1 LALILIKDHF
11 NSMAGH
17 SHFKNMMHR
26 KGRADKIRS
35 KLFTKLSREITVSAK
50 LGTPDPE
57 MNPRLRAAIQAAR
70 AANMPKDNI
79 ERAIKKS
86 QGNIDNS
93 YEFSRYEGF
102 GPGRTGVIIEVLTDN
117 KNRSVSNIRT
127 IFQKFGGTLGET
139 GSVSYQFEQIGQI
152 KIKKEL
158 MSAND
163 ALELAINSGAEDCV
177 TTDLH
182 HEINCKKEEFNSV
195 REQIEKKIK
204 DLSFAGLIWN
214 PLSKVNLDKETFAK
228 VVNFLEQI
236 EDDDDVQN
244 VFTNFEVD
252 EKLLEGAN

>member
-1 LALILIKDHF
+1 
-11 NSMAGH
+11 MAGH

-35 KLFTKLSREITVSAK
+35 KLFTKISREITVSAK

-57 MNPRLRAAIQAAR
+57 MNPRLRAAVQVAR

-102 GPGRTGVIIEVLTDN
+102 GPGITGVIIEVLTDN

-127 IFQKFGGTLGET
+127 IFQKFGGVLGET

-158 MSAND
+158 MSTND
-163 ALELAINSGAEDCV
+163 ALELAINAGAEDCV

-204 DLSFAGLIWN
+204 DLNFAGLIWN

-228 VVNFLEQI
+228 VVNFLDQI

>member
-1 LALILIKDHF
+1 
-11 NSMAGH
+11 MAGH

-57 MNPRLRAAIQAAR
+57 MNPRLRAAVQAAR

-158 MSAND
+158 MSTND
-163 ALELAINSGAEDCV
+163 ALELAINAGAEDCI

-182 HEINCKKEEFNSV
+182 HEINCKKEGFNSV

-204 DLSFAGLIWN
+204 DLSFAGLVWN
-214 PLSKVNLDKETFAK
+214 PLSKVNLDRETFVK

-252 EKLLEGAN
+252 EKLLEGVN

>member
-1 LALILIKDHF
+1 
-11 NSMAGH
+11 MAGH

-57 MNPRLRAAIQAAR
+57 MNPRLRAAVQAAR

-158 MSAND
+158 MSTND
-163 ALELAINSGAEDCV
+163 ALEIAINSGAEDCV

-214 PLSKVNLDKETFAK
+214 PLSKVNLDKEAFTK

>member
-1 LALILIKDHF
+1 
-11 NSMAGH
+11 MAGH

-50 LGTPDPE
+50 LGSPDPE
-57 MNPRLRAAIQAAR
+57 MNPRLRAAVQAAR

-158 MSAND
+158 MSSNE
-163 ALELAINSGAEDCV
+163 ALELAINAGAEDCI
-177 TTDLH
+177 TTDLN

-195 REQIEKKIK
+195 REEIEKKVK
-204 DLSFAGLIWN
+204 DLTFAGLIWS
-214 PLSKVNLDKETFAK
+214 PLNKINLEKETFTK
-228 VVNFLEQI
+228 LVNFLEQI

-252 EKLLEGAN
+252 EKLLEGVN

>member
-1 LALILIKDHF
+1 
-11 NSMAGH
+11 MAGH

-35 KLFTKLSREITVSAK
+35 KLFTKISREITVSAK

-57 MNPRLRAAIQAAR
+57 MNPRLRAAVQLAR

-127 IFQKFGGTLGET
+127 IFQKFGGILGET

-163 ALELAINSGAEDCV
+163 ALELAINAGAEDCV
-177 TTDLH
+177 STDLH

-204 DLSFAGLIWN
+204 DLNFAGLIWN

-228 VVNFLEQI
+228 VVNFLDQI

>member
-1 LALILIKDHF
+1 MALILIKDHF
-11 NSMAGH
+11 NTMAGH

-57 MNPRLRAAIQAAR
+57 MNPRLRAAVQAAR

-158 MSAND
+158 MSQND
-163 ALELAINSGAEDCV
+163 ALELAINTGAEDCV

-195 REQIEKKIK
+195 REEIEKKVK

-214 PLSKVNLDKETFAK
+214 PLSKVNLDKETFDK

>member
-1 LALILIKDHF
+1 
-11 NSMAGH
+11 MAGH

-57 MNPRLRAAIQAAR
+57 MNPRLRAAVQAAR

-158 MSAND
+158 MSTND
-163 ALELAINSGAEDCV
+163 VLELAINAGAEDCI

-204 DLSFAGLIWN
+204 DLSFAGLVWN
-214 PLSKVNLDKETFAK
+214 PLSKVNLDRETFVK

-252 EKLLEGAN
+252 EKLLEGVN

>member
-1 LALILIKDHF
+1 
-11 NSMAGH
+11 MAGH

-35 KLFTKLSREITVSAK
+35 KLFTKISREITVSAK
-50 LGTPDPE
+50 LGAPDPE
-57 MNPRLRAAIQAAR
+57 MNPRLRAAVQVAR

-127 IFQKFGGTLGET
+127 IFQKFGGILGET

-158 MSAND
+158 MSTND
-163 ALELAINSGAEDCV
+163 ALELAINAGAEDCV
-177 TTDLH
+177 TTDIH

-204 DLSFAGLIWN
+204 DLSFAGLIWS

>member
-1 LALILIKDHF
+1 
-11 NSMAGH
+11 MAGH

-50 LGTPDPE
+50 LGAPEPD
-57 MNPRLRAAIQAAR
+57 MNPRLRAAVQAAR

-127 IFQKFGGTLGET
+127 IFQKFGGALGET

-158 MSAND
+158 MNSND
-163 ALELAINSGAEDCV
+163 ALELAINAGADDCN
-177 TTDLH
+177 TTDIY
-182 HEINCKKEEFNSV
+182 HEINCKKENFNSV
-195 REQIEKKIK
+195 REEVEKKIK
-204 DLSFAGLIWN
+204 DLSFVGLVWN
-214 PLSKVNLDKETFAK
+214 PLSKVNLDKETFNK
-228 VVNFLEQI
+228 IVNFLEQI

-244 VFTNFEVD
+244 VYTNFEVD
-252 EKLLEGAN
+252 EKILEGVN

>member
-1 LALILIKDHF
+1 
-11 NSMAGH
+11 MAGH

-35 KLFTKLSREITVSAK
+35 KLFTKISREITVSAK
-50 LGTPDPE
+50 LGTPEPE
-57 MNPRLRAAIQAAR
+57 MNPRLRAAVQLAR

-127 IFQKFGGTLGET
+127 IFQKFGGILGET

-163 ALELAINSGAEDCV
+163 ALELAINAGAEDCV

-228 VVNFLEQI
+228 VVNFLDQI

>member
-1 LALILIKDHF
+1 
-11 NSMAGH
+11 MAGH

-35 KLFTKLSREITVSAK
+35 KMFTKLSREITVSAK

-57 MNPRLRAAIQAAR
+57 MNPRLRAAVQTAR

-158 MSAND
+158 MSTND
-163 ALELAINSGAEDCV
+163 ALELAINAGAEDCV
-177 TTDLH
+177 TTDIH

-204 DLSFAGLIWN
+204 DLSFAGLIWS

>member
-1 LALILIKDHF
+1 
-11 NSMAGH
+11 MAGH

-57 MNPRLRAAIQAAR
+57 MNPRLRAAVQVAR

-158 MSAND
+158 MSTND
-163 ALELAINSGAEDCV
+163 ALELAINAGAEDCV

-182 HEINCKKEEFNSV
+182 HEINCKKEEFNFV

-204 DLSFAGLIWN
+204 DLNFAGLIWN

-228 VVNFLEQI
+228 VVNFLDQI

>member
-1 LALILIKDHF
+1 
-11 NSMAGH
+11 MAGH

-35 KLFTKLSREITVSAK
+35 KLFTKISREITVSAK

-57 MNPRLRAAIQAAR
+57 MNPRLRAAVQVAR

-158 MSAND
+158 MSTND
-163 ALELAINSGAEDCV
+163 ALELAINAGAEDCV

-182 HEINCKKEEFNSV
+182 HEINCKKEEFNFV

-204 DLSFAGLIWN
+204 DLNFAGLIWN

-228 VVNFLEQI
+228 VVNFLDQI

>member
-1 LALILIKDHF
+1 
-11 NSMAGH
+11 MAGH

-127 IFQKFGGTLGET
+127 IFQKFGGILGET

-158 MSAND
+158 MSTND
-163 ALELAINSGAEDCV
+163 ALEIAINSGAEDCV

-204 DLSFAGLIWN
+204 DLNFAGLVWN

-228 VVNFLEQI
+228 VVNFLDQI

>member
-1 LALILIKDHF
+1 
-11 NSMAGH
+11 MAGH

-35 KLFTKLSREITVSAK
+35 KLFTKISREITVSAK

-57 MNPRLRAAIQAAR
+57 MNPRLRAAVQAAR

-152 KIKKEL
+152 KIKKEF
-158 MSAND
+158 MSTND
-163 ALELAINSGAEDCV
+163 ALELAINAGAEDCI

-214 PLSKVNLDKETFAK
+214 PLSKVNLDKETFTK
-228 VVNFLEQI
+228 VINFLEQI

>member
-11 NSMAGH
+11 NTMAGH

-57 MNPRLRAAIQAAR
+57 MNPRLRAAVQAAR

-127 IFQKFGGTLGET
+127 IFQKFGGSLGET

-158 MSAND
+158 MSQND
-163 ALELAINSGAEDCV
+163 ALEIAINAGAEDCV

-195 REQIEKKIK
+195 REEIEKKVK

>member
-1 LALILIKDHF
+1 
-11 NSMAGH
+11 MAGH

-57 MNPRLRAAIQAAR
+57 MNPRLRAAVQAAR

-158 MSAND
+158 MSQND
-163 ALELAINSGAEDCV
+163 ALEIAINAGAEDCV

-195 REQIEKKIK
+195 REEIEKKVK

-214 PLSKVNLDKETFAK
+214 PLSKVNLDKETFDK

>member
-1 LALILIKDHF
+1 
-11 NSMAGH
+11 MAGH

-50 LGTPDPE
+50 LGSPDPE
-57 MNPRLRAAIQAAR
+57 MNPRLRAAVQAAR

-127 IFQKFGGTLGET
+127 IFQKFGGILGET

-163 ALELAINSGAEDCV
+163 ALELAINAGAEDCV

-204 DLSFAGLIWN
+204 DLNFAGLVWN

-228 VVNFLEQI
+228 VVNFLDQI

>member
-1 LALILIKDHF
+1 
-11 NSMAGH
+11 MAGH

-35 KLFTKLSREITVSAK
+35 KLFTKISREITVSAK

-57 MNPRLRAAIQAAR
+57 MNPRLRAAVQVAR

-127 IFQKFGGTLGET
+127 IFQKFGGILGET

-163 ALELAINSGAEDCV
+163 ALELAINAGAEDCV

-204 DLSFAGLIWN
+204 DLNFAGLIWN
-214 PLSKVNLDKETFAK
+214 PLSKVNLDKEAFTK

>member
-1 LALILIKDHF
+1 
-11 NSMAGH
+11 MAGH

-35 KLFTKLSREITVSAK
+35 KLFTKISREITVSAK

-57 MNPRLRAAIQAAR
+57 MNPRLRAAVQLAR

-127 IFQKFGGTLGET
+127 IFQKFGGILGET

-158 MSAND
+158 MSVND
-163 ALELAINSGAEDCV
+163 ALELAINAGAEDCV
-177 TTDLH
+177 STDLH

-204 DLSFAGLIWN
+204 DLNFAGLVWN
-214 PLSKVNLDKETFAK
+214 PLIKVNLDKETFAK
-228 VVNFLEQI
+228 VVNFLDQI

>member
-1 LALILIKDHF
+1 
-11 NSMAGH
+11 MAGH

-35 KLFTKLSREITVSAK
+35 KLFTKISREITVSAK

-57 MNPRLRAAIQAAR
+57 MNPRLRAAVQVAR

-158 MSAND
+158 MSQND
-163 ALELAINSGAEDCV
+163 ALEIAINAGAEDCV

-195 REQIEKKIK
+195 REEIEKKVK

-228 VVNFLEQI
+228 VVNFLDQI

>member
-1 LALILIKDHF
+1 
-11 NSMAGH
+11 MAGH

-57 MNPRLRAAIQAAR
+57 MNPRLRAAVQAAR

-158 MSAND
+158 MNTND
-163 ALELAINSGAEDCV
+163 ALEIAINSGAEDCV

-214 PLSKVNLDKETFAK
+214 PLSKVNLDKEAFTK
-228 VVNFLEQI
+228 VVNFLELI

>member
-1 LALILIKDHF
+1 
-11 NSMAGH
+11 
-17 SHFKNMMHR
+17 MHR

-35 KLFTKLSREITVSAK
+35 KLFTKISREITVSAK

-57 MNPRLRAAIQAAR
+57 MNPRLRAAVQLAR

-127 IFQKFGGTLGET
+127 IFQKFGGILGET

-163 ALELAINSGAEDCV
+163 ALELAINAGAEDCV

-204 DLSFAGLIWN
+204 DLNFAGLVWN

-228 VVNFLEQI
+228 VVNFLDQI

>member
-1 LALILIKDHF
+1 
-11 NSMAGH
+11 MAGH

-50 LGTPDPE
+50 LGAPEPD
-57 MNPRLRAAIQAAR
+57 MNPRLRAAVQAAR

-86 QGNIDNS
+86 QGNIDNT

-117 KNRSVSNIRT
+117 TNRSVSNIRT

-158 MSAND
+158 MNLND
-163 ALELAINSGAEDCV
+163 ALELAINAGADDCI
-177 TTDLH
+177 TTDLY
-182 HEINCKKEEFNSV
+182 HEINCKKENINSV
-195 REQIEKKIK
+195 REGI
-204 DLSFAGLIWN
+204 
-214 PLSKVNLDKETFAK
+214 
-228 VVNFLEQI
+228 
-236 EDDDDVQN
+236 
-244 VFTNFEVD
+244 
-252 EKLLEGAN
+252 

>member
-1 LALILIKDHF
+1 
-11 NSMAGH
+11 MAGH

-158 MSAND
+158 MSTND

-228 VVNFLEQI
+228 VVNFLDQI

>member
-1 LALILIKDHF
+1 
-11 NSMAGH
+11 MAGH

-26 KGRADKIRS
+26 KGRVDKIRS

-50 LGTPDPE
+50 LGASEPD
-57 MNPRLRAAIQAAR
+57 MNPRLRAAVQAAR
-70 AANMPKDNI
+70 AANMPKDNV

-86 QGNIDNS
+86 QGNIDNT

-158 MSAND
+158 MNLND
-163 ALELAINSGAEDCV
+163 ALELAINAGADDCV
-177 TTDLH
+177 TTDLY
-182 HEINCKKEEFNSV
+182 HEINCKKENFNSV
-195 REQIEKKIK
+195 REEIEKKIK
-204 DLSFAGLIWN
+204 DFSFAGLVWN
-214 PLSKVNLDKETFAK
+214 PLSKVNLDKETFSK
-228 VVNFLEQI
+228 IINFLEQI

-244 VFTNFEVD
+244 VYTNFEVD
-252 EKLLEGAN
+252 EKILEGVS

>member
-1 LALILIKDHF
+1 
-11 NSMAGH
+11 MAGH

-35 KLFTKLSREITVSAK
+35 KLFTKISREITVSAK

-57 MNPRLRAAIQAAR
+57 MNPRLRAAVQLAR

-127 IFQKFGGTLGET
+127 IFQKFGGILGET

-163 ALELAINSGAEDCV
+163 ALELAINAGAEDCV

-204 DLSFAGLIWN
+204 DLNFAGLVWN

-228 VVNFLEQI
+228 VVNFLDQI

>member
-1 LALILIKDHF
+1 
-11 NSMAGH
+11 MAGH

-35 KLFTKLSREITVSAK
+35 KLFTKISREITVSAK

-57 MNPRLRAAIQAAR
+57 MNPRLRAAVQLAR

-127 IFQKFGGTLGET
+127 IFQKFGGILGET

-163 ALELAINSGAEDCV
+163 ALELAINAGAEDCV
-177 TTDLH
+177 STDLH

-195 REQIEKKIK
+195 REEIEKKVK
-204 DLSFAGLIWN
+204 DLIFAGLIWN
-214 PLSKVNLDKETFAK
+214 PLSKVNLDKETFTK
-228 VVNFLEQI
+228 VINFLEQI

>member
-1 LALILIKDHF
+1 
-11 NSMAGH
+11 MAGH

-35 KLFTKLSREITVSAK
+35 KLFTKISREITVSAK

-57 MNPRLRAAIQAAR
+57 MNPRLRAAVQLAR

-158 MSAND
+158 MSTND
-163 ALELAINSGAEDCV
+163 ALEIAINSGAEDCV

-214 PLSKVNLDKETFAK
+214 PLSKVNLDKEAFTK

>member
-1 LALILIKDHF
+1 
-11 NSMAGH
+11 
-17 SHFKNMMHR
+17 
-26 KGRADKIRS
+26 
-35 KLFTKLSREITVSAK
+35 
-50 LGTPDPE
+50 
-57 MNPRLRAAIQAAR
+57 MNPRLRAAVQAAR

-86 QGNIDNS
+86 QGNIDNT

-158 MSAND
+158 MNTND
-163 ALELAINSGAEDCV
+163 ALELAINAGADDCI
-177 TTDLH
+177 TTDLY
-182 HEINCKKEEFNSV
+182 HEINCKKENFNSV
-195 REQIEKKIK
+195 REEIEKKIK
-204 DLSFAGLIWN
+204 DLSFAGLLWN
-214 PLSKVNLDKETFAK
+214 PLVKVNLDKETFSK
-228 VVNFLEQI
+228 IVNFLEQI

-244 VFTNFEVD
+244 VYTNFEVD
-252 EKLLEGAN
+252 EKILEGVN

>member
-1 LALILIKDHF
+1 
-11 NSMAGH
+11 MAGH

-26 KGRADKIRS
+26 KGRVDKIRS

-57 MNPRLRAAIQAAR
+57 MNPRLRAAVQAAR

-127 IFQKFGGTLGET
+127 IFQKFGGSLGET

-158 MSAND
+158 MSQND
-163 ALELAINSGAEDCV
+163 ALEITINAGAKDCV

-195 REQIEKKIK
+195 REEIEKNVK

>member
-1 LALILIKDHF
+1 
-11 NSMAGH
+11 MAGH

-57 MNPRLRAAIQAAR
+57 MNPRLRAAVQAAR

-158 MSAND
+158 MSQND
-163 ALELAINSGAEDCV
+163 ALELAINTGAEDCV

-195 REQIEKKIK
+195 REEIEKKVK

-214 PLSKVNLDKETFAK
+214 PLSKVNLDKETFDK

-252 EKLLEGAN
+252 EKLLEGGN

>member
-1 LALILIKDHF
+1 
-11 NSMAGH
+11 MAGH

-57 MNPRLRAAIQAAR
+57 MNPRLRAAVQAAR

-102 GPGRTGVIIEVLTDN
+102 GPGRTGVIVEVLTDN

-158 MSAND
+158 MSQND
-163 ALELAINSGAEDCV
+163 ALEIAINAGAEDCV

-195 REQIEKKIK
+195 REEIEKKVK

-214 PLSKVNLDKETFAK
+214 PLSKVNLDKETFDK

>member
-1 LALILIKDHF
+1 
-11 NSMAGH
+11 MAGH

-57 MNPRLRAAIQAAR
+57 MNPRLRAAVQAAR

-158 MSAND
+158 MSTND
-163 ALELAINSGAEDCV
+163 ALEIAINSGAEDCI

-214 PLSKVNLDKETFAK
+214 PLSKVNLDKETFTK

>member
-1 LALILIKDHF
+1 
-11 NSMAGH
+11 MAGH

-57 MNPRLRAAIQAAR
+57 MNPRLRAAVQAAR

-163 ALELAINSGAEDCV
+163 ALELAINAGAEDCF
-177 TTDLH
+177 TTDLY

-195 REQIEKKIK
+195 REEIEKKIK

-214 PLSKVNLDKETFAK
+214 PLSKVNLDKETFTK
-228 VVNFLEQI
+228 VINFLEQI

-252 EKLLEGAN
+252 EKLIEGAN

>member
-1 LALILIKDHF
+1 
-11 NSMAGH
+11 MAGH

-35 KLFTKLSREITVSAK
+35 KLFTKISREITVSAK

-127 IFQKFGGTLGET
+127 IFQKFGGILGET

-163 ALELAINSGAEDCV
+163 ALELAINAGAEDCV

-204 DLSFAGLIWN
+204 DLNFAGLIWN

-228 VVNFLEQI
+228 VVNFLDQI